1 MGCAFTRYQSTA
13 FNKRFLFKEH
23 SVVSYG
29 PCQIPTLGFVVNR
42 YLEIF
47 NFKPEKYWV
56 LNASI
61 HLDEKVQI
69 ELRSQRGSIRDETH
83 RAWFKAKLYLETR
96 IRRRRIDLFL

>member
-69 ELRSQRGSIRDETH
+69 ELRSQRGSIRDETQSN
-83 RAWFKAKLYLETR
+83 
-96 IRRRRIDLFL
+96 ILFYNMYVEAVNE